1 MTGVQTCALPIC
13 EYRRLGLSVEL
24 AEGKLKRL
32 MELANKLEARFVL
45 IVGEDEM
52 AAGRYALKNMSTGEQ
67 ESLARDEIGA
77 RLAATTRN

>member
-1 MTGVQTCALPIC
+1 MAR

-32 MELANKLEARFVL
+32 MELANKLGARFVL

-52 AAGRYALKNMSTGEQ
+52 AAGRYSLKNMSTGEQ
-67 ESLARDEIGA
+67 ESLTREDIAA
-77 RLAATTRN
+77 RLGASRN